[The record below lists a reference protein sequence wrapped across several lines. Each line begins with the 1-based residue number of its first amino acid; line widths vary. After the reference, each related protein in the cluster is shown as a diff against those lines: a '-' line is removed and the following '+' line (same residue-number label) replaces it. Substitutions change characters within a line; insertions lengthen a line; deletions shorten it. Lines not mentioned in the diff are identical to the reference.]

1 MLFQNMYKD
10 ILVPQKLK
18 TKQMNH
24 LINGI
29 NKQLFLEG

>member
-18 TKQMNH
+18 TKQMNP
-24 LINGI
+24 LINSI

>member
-18 TKQMNH
+18 IKQMNP
-24 LINGI
+24 LINSI